1 MRAHSDEQAAHQK
14 NADGDGDLI
23 ASLQFIA
30 TPHPASGVTG
40 DSLTLNAGVNVV
52 APKRQGG
59 GTNGI
64 LAFNALLA

>member
-1 MRAHSDEQAAHQK
+1 
-14 NADGDGDLI
+14 
-23 ASLQFIA
+23 
-30 TPHPASGVTG
+30 VTG
-40 DSLTLNAGVNVV
+40 DSLTLNAAVNVV